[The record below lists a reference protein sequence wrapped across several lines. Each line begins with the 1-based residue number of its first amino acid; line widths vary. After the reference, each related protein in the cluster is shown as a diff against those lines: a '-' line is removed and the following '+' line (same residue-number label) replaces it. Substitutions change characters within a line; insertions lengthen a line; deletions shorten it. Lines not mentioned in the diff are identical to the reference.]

1 MRVAVLVNADKPRAI
16 EVAGRLASWLRERQ
30 VEPLTTPEL
39 ASVVP
44 GAAAADPARWGDA
57 SFAVVLG
64 GDGTLLQAARQLTPH
79 GVPLLGVNFGH
90 LGFLTELEATELFER
105 LPDFLAGRYLIDERS
120 LLGAR
125 ILGQDERPPRLA
137 FNDAVI
143 SRVPFSRLLQL
154 EVFADDDPV
163 STYLAD
169 GLIVATPTGSTAY
182 SLAAGG
188 PVLDPSLKALVVT
201 PICAY
206 SFGSRPIVV
215 PAERRILIRLAGPAR
230 DVVLTLDGQDS
241 RSLETGQ
248 TVEVAIV
255 EPRVRLLRS
264 PGWNFYSVLRRKWAE
279 GARA

>member
-1 MRVAVLVNADKPRAI
+1 MRVAVLVNAEKPRAI
-16 EVAGRLASWLRERQ
+16 EVAERLSAWLRERR

-39 ASVVP
+39 SGLVR
-44 GAAAADPARWGDA
+44 GAEALPPSRWGDA
-57 SFAVVLG
+57 AFAVVLG
-64 GDGTLLQAARQLTPH
+64 GDGTLLQAARQLTPY

-90 LGFLTELEATELFER
+90 LGFLTELEAAELFTR
-105 LPDFLAGRYLIDERS
+105 LPEFLEGRCLVDERS

-125 ILGQDERPPRLA
+125 VLEEGSGPPRLA
-137 FNDAVI
+137 LNDAVV

-154 EVFADDDPV
+154 EVYADDDPV
-163 STYLAD
+163 ATYLAD

-188 PVLDPSLKALVVT
+188 PVLDPSLRALVVT

-215 PAERRILIRLAGPAR
+215 PAERRIRVRLAGPAR

-241 RSLETGQ
+241 RSLEHGQ
-248 TVEVAIV
+248 TVEVSIV
-255 EPRVRLLRS
+255 EPRVRLLRL

-279 GARA
+279 GTRA

>member
-215 PAERRILIRLAGPAR
+215 PAERRIRIRLAGPAR